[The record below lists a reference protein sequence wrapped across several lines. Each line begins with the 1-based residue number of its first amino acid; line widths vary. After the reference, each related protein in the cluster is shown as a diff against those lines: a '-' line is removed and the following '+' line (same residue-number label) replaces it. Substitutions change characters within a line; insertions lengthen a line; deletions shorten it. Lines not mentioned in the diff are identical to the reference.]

1 MHDWELRRMLTQG
14 SNFSFERRYDEK
26 VMVTRTCVFTPKT
39 VSINLLTSNVRL
51 WYGSNSKP
59 EIEMTRS

>member
-14 SNFSFERRYDEK
+14 SNFSFEGRYDEK